1 MSTLLLLLDSEI
13 EIYVCSDNRWV
24 VKWWTLWD
32 TYLALEES
40 TKSWSKAVSV
50 VWNVMAVTA
59 IVLSWSLVTKLTEG
73 EKVGGSLRRSSPILW
88 KKALTTSSSLSS
100 LARGWTFFLM
110 RWNRVTPHTMD
121 TQHLCN
127 SGLKHPRGP
136 RGPRGP
142 RKLQD
147 AMPSV
152 AWLLIRFMYDSW
164 ERLTDRRMATALN
177 KVS

>member
-32 TYLALEES
+32 TYLVLEES

-59 IVLSWSLVTKLTEG
+59 IVLSWSLVTKLTEE

-88 KKALTTSSSLSS
+88 KKALTTSSSL
-100 LARGWTFFLM
+100 ARGWTFFLM
-110 RWNRVTPHTMD
+110 RWNRVTPHI
-121 TQHLCN
+121 LGLA
-127 SGLKHPRGP
+127 SGWMQWTRNTSAIQGSSILEVLEVLESFR
-136 RGPRGP
+136 
-142 RKLQD
+142 
-147 AMPSV
+147 MPCPLS
-152 AWLLIRFMYDSW
+152 LDF
-164 ERLTDRRMATALN
+164 
-177 KVS
+177 